1 MTVTQTANN
10 SLRFS
15 HEAIKRQ
22 LDKIF
27 RFPVFSESAILRRF
41 LDFIVGQTLAG
52 NENCVKEYT
61 IAINVL
67 GKPVHFKPQENG
79 IVRIH
84 AGRLR
89 RALNRY
95 YDESG
100 AEDPIFISIPKGKY
114 IPNFGDRPQPNT
126 AQFEHEPGQPIHILH
141 RLHPAPILAVLPF
154 HFSPVSELLASF
166 AEGVSM
172 QLSTSL
178 ARDRRHSV
186 VAFQVVKSI
195 FERTSDIRELTEALH
210 ADIMIDGNLQLLN
223 DRLRFNLQIIKT
235 ISLEQIWGELFERT
249 LTSSTAFNVQDEMV
263 RLATTVIE
271 VQEAGLFGFR
281 KEWAAKVAG

>member
-1 MTVTQTANN
+1 
-10 SLRFS
+10 
-15 HEAIKRQ
+15 
-22 LDKIF
+22 
-27 RFPVFSESAILRRF
+27 
-41 LDFIVGQTLAG
+41 
-52 NENCVKEYT
+52 
-61 IAINVL
+61 
-67 GKPVHFKPQENG
+67 
-79 IVRIH
+79 
-84 AGRLR
+84 
-89 RALNRY
+89 
-95 YDESG
+95 
-100 AEDPIFISIPKGKY
+100 
-114 IPNFGDRPQPNT
+114 
-126 AQFEHEPGQPIHILH
+126 
-141 RLHPAPILAVLPF
+141 
-154 HFSPVSELLASF
+154 
-166 AEGVSM
+166 
-172 QLSTSL
+172 
-178 ARDRRHSV
+178 V